1 MDFHNSGHYCSIL
14 IKIVVY
20 CYHKVKFM
28 YKEVMICFQ
37 VAQARCQE
45 TMELIR
51 AQQSRLVQ
59 ARKLQGGC
67 DGEESFSVSMD
78 RSCIR
83 PVSPKSI
90 HHGWNSSG
98 AVTSTPLGGSGV
110 GRRRSVGSF
119 PYVYICNHHAAGHV
133 CSCWDPMPSSV
144 LEESQDCCCNGTG
157 PRPNNLGNI
166 QEVRESAEDLL
177 DNGADDLGK
186 GVDGVC
192 VRCGN
197 PATLD
202 QRCDGNGTNQTF
214 KRHLRRSCTW
224 QYPTESFDDEDP
236 SCNGGSGGC
245 DSGARLCGSNDY
257 VTDSSGDNTTEG
269 SDGFT
274 KR

>member
-1 MDFHNSGHYCSIL
+1 MKSVMFL
-14 IKIVVY
+14 
-20 CYHKVKFM
+20 YHKQKYSSKQVI
-28 YKEVMICFQ
+28 ICFQ

-45 TMELIR
+45 TIELIR

-59 ARKLQGGC
+59 ARRQQGGC
-67 DGEESFSVSMD
+67 DGDESFSVSLD

-83 PVSPKSI
+83 PMSPKSF
-90 HHGWNSSG
+90 HNGWNSFGG
-98 AVTSTPLGGSGV
+98 ATSTPLGISSV

-119 PYVYICNHHAAGHV
+119 PYIYVCNHHAAGHT
-133 CSCWDPMPSSV
+133 CSCWDPMPSTL
-144 LEESQDCCCNGTG
+144 LEESQDCCCSGTG
-157 PRPNNLGNI
+157 SRPNNLGNI

-177 DNGADDLGK
+177 ENGADDLGK

-192 VRCGN
+192 MRCGN
-197 PATLD
+197 PSTLD
-202 QRCDGNGTNQTF
+202 QRCEGNGTNQIF

-236 SCNGGSGGC
+236 SCNGGSGGS
-245 DSGARLCGSNDY
+245 DSGTRLCGSNDY